1 MSRLLQLP
9 SWWPAAPEV
18 PARRAAGEVLLCARD
33 VRVVHGD
40 RPPHH
45 GKVAVDGVDLDV
57 RAGELV
63 ALVGP
68 NGAGKSSLLR
78 ALSGDHHS
86 GSTSGAVEVDG
97 RALGEWR
104 PGDLAM
110 RRAVLPQAVAVGFPF
125 TGHEVVAMGRSPWA
139 RTELADRD
147 DEVVTAVLDEVEALH
162 LADQPVTTMSGGERA
177 RVALAR
183 VLAQCAQLLLLD
195 EPTAA
200 LDLHHAEHVFEVL
213 RRRVALGD
221 AVVVVVHDLGTA
233 AAHADR
239 IVLLDAG
246 RVVADGPVAEVV
258 TPDLLSR
265 TYRHPIDVLP
275 HPRTGV
281 PVVVPERRAAVP
293 AG

>member
-1 MSRLLQLP
+1 VGVIARGARSPR
-9 SWWPAAPEV
+9 WWPTAPQV
-18 PARRAAGEVLLCARD
+18 PGRRPAGEVLLRARG
-33 VRVVHGD
+33 VRVVHGG
-40 RPPHH
+40 H
-45 GKVAVDGVDLDV
+45 VAVDGVDLEV

-86 GSTSGAVEVDG
+86 GAAGRVTVDG
-97 RALGEWR
+97 VALADWA
-104 PGDLAM
+104 PGDLAR

-125 TGHEVVAMGRSPWA
+125 TGDEVVAMGRAPWA
-139 RTELADRD
+139 RTAEAELD
-147 DEVVTAVLDEVEALH
+147 DVVVASALAELECTH

-183 VLAQCAQLLLLD
+183 VLAQSAQLLLLD

-200 LDLHHAEHVFEVL
+200 LDLHHAEHVLAVL
-213 RRRVALGD
+213 RRRTADGD
-221 AVVVVVHDLGTA
+221 AVVVVVHDLGAA

-246 RVVADGPVAEVV
+246 RVVADGPVTEVL

-265 TYRHPIDVLP
+265 TYRHPIDVLA
-275 HPRTGV
+275 HPRTGA
-281 PVVVPERRAAVP
+281 PVVVPDRAPRPSGRAT
-293 AG
+293 